1 MTAESTRTINRTKVQ
16 SLLGL
21 AAGRSGCA
29 LNSFLLV
36 LGDRCGLHGTA
47 QYGVDVEGPI
57 VRSKALSLGQ
67 KPNSNKAAGGPVHPQ
82 GSAIPGEDRVPR
94 VQREETAF
102 MTLVCH
108 ECAAA
113 TDGHMGTRSPQG

>member
-1 MTAESTRTINRTKVQ
+1 MTAEPTRTINPSKVLN
-16 SLLGL
+16 LLGL
-21 AAGRSGCA
+21 PTGGCGGA
-29 LNSFLLV
+29 LNALLVV

-57 VRSKALSLGQ
+57 VRSNSPSIAQ
-67 KPNSNKAAGGPVHPQ
+67 KRNSNNAGTGLVRPQ
-82 GSAIPGEDRVPR
+82 GSATRGEDRALR

-102 MTLVCH
+102 MTLMCH

-113 TDGHMGTRSPQG
+113 TDWHMGPRSPQG

>member
-1 MTAESTRTINRTKVQ
+1 MTAEPTRSINQSKVQ
-16 SLLGL
+16 NFWGL
-21 AAGRSGCA
+21 AAGGCGCA

-57 VRSKALSLGQ
+57 VRSKALSVGQ

-94 VQREETAF
+94 VQREEAAF
-102 MTLVCH
+102 MTLLCH

-113 TDGHMGTRSPQG
+113 TDWHMGPRSPQG